1 MFERKV
7 NKIGNRKKKKTLDE
21 REIRNF
27 YWGFWEYSMYFF
39 MTVEGDYTW
48 KHMELIIIVLL

>member
-1 MFERKV
+1 MREKLI
-7 NKIGNRKKKKTLDE
+7 KLETGKKKKKPLDE